1 MFTRKQ
7 IQARVE
13 ELATHISNNHL
24 DPLNPPVMICVLKGG
39 FMFFSDLVKNMNI
52 DCEIDFIKVK
62 SYDEKERKEIKVYSI
77 LTTNTKGKDI
87 YLVDDFLD
95 SGNTIKHLIL
105 FESFTNPRSITPV
118 TLFKRY
124 NSPKL
129 KNHLYGFEVK
139 GDDFLYGYGMNDLDG
154 LGRNLDYV
162 SGVSILK

>member
-39 FMFFSDLVKNMNI
+39 FMFFSDLVKNINI
-52 DCEIDFIKVK
+52 DCEIDFVKVK
-62 SYDEKERKEIKVYSI
+62 SYDGTERKEIKVSSPLTVSI
-77 LTTNTKGKDI
+77 VGKDV

-95 SGNTIKHLIL
+95 SGNTIKHLIWWL
-105 FESFTNPRSITPV
+105 NLHTPNSIIPV
-118 TLFKRY
+118 TLLKRY

-129 KNHLYGFEVK
+129 ENHLYGFKVK
-139 GDDFLYGYGMNDLDG
+139 GNNFLYGYGMNDLDG
-154 LGRNLDYV
+154 LGRNLECINEV
-162 SGVSILK
+162 NILK